1 MDRYEG
7 THGPLTIALH
17 GGLYLE
23 IKVDLYEGPNTTL
36 TIVMH
41 GGLYLAIMKGL
52 TFPLL

>member
-1 MDRYEG
+1 MDLYEG
-7 THGPLTIALH
+7 PHTTITIALH

-23 IKVDLYEGPNTTL
+23 IIVDLYEGPNTSL

-41 GGLYLAIMKGL
+41 GGLYLAVMKGL